1 MNAHTNLLKNTVRKT
16 SRFLV
21 GILAGVA
28 LAGVVVHAADA
39 AKAAGDDK
47 ARDESTIQ
55 TGSGKMYQTTV
66 QRDTKGELDSKDLH
80 QVSLLTSRIVGHLN
94 ESIRCLLDDNAD
106 AAKPEIEKGRQ
117 LVKIV
122 RDLLPV
128 TTVTTTV
135 KDAKGKEVYRDI
147 AEVQDDRIPLY
158 QGAIEVNV
166 IEPVVE
172 AQEEEAK
179 LKGLRLADAG
189 LLRTSVLVDLTYVE
203 RKLNRAAELLDKPED
218 ALKQLALAQT
228 RGIEVAVDEEDHPL
242 VAVQSALRLAE
253 RMVEEGKQD
262 AAKSNLQLAQIHL
275 ETYKALLSK
284 EAGEKVKKLQDD
296 IAELSG
302 KLAVQDA
309 ADKVREFWE
318 RVVSWFQEK
327 RGQAV
332 TTDNEAETE
341 PAK

>member
-1 MNAHTNLLKNTVRKT
+1 MNAHTNLLHNTHRNVIT
-16 SRFLV
+16 VLLSFAAVLV
-21 GILAGVA
+21 YTGAG
-28 LAGVVVHAADA
+28 LRAADA
-39 AKAAGDDK
+39 AKAEEG
-47 ARDESTIQ
+47 RDESTIR
-55 TGSGKMYQTTV
+55 TGSGKVYQTTV
-66 QRDTKGELDSKDLH
+66 RRDTKGELNSRDLH

-94 ESIRCLLDDNAD
+94 ESVRCLLDDNAD

-117 LVKIV
+117 LVRIV

-135 KDAKGKEVYRDI
+135 EDAKGKEVYRDV

-166 IEPVVE
+166 VEPVVE
-172 AQEEEAK
+172 AQEEEAT

-189 LLRTSVLVDLTYVE
+189 LVRTSVLVDLSYIE
-203 RKLNRAAELLDKPED
+203 RKLNRAGELLGEPED
-218 ALKQLALAQT
+218 ALRQLGLAQK
-228 RGIEVAVDEEDHPL
+228 RGIEVEVDEEDHPL

-284 EAGEKVKKLQDD
+284 DAGEKVKELQDD
-296 IAELSG
+296 ITQLLGTLEEKG
-302 KLAVQDA
+302 A
-309 ADKVREFWE
+309 AGKVREFWE
-318 RVVSWFQEK
+318 RAVSWFQER
-327 RGQAV
+327 RGQSITV
-332 TTDNEAETE
+332 DAEPE
-341 PAK
+341 QEQKQ